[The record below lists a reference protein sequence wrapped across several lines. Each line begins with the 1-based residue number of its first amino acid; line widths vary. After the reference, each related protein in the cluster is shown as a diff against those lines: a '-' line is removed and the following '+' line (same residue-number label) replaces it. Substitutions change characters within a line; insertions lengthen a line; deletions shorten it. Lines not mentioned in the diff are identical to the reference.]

1 MQVVQCPACGAN
13 NRPQSGYCMRC
24 GKPLAAAECA
34 ASRHARAFVD
44 HERNGPFFGAFPDA
58 LDFSVSSLAKMDA
71 LISEMWGVEGMAP
84 GSRDWQPPPAKLP
97 LIVNFGAYL
106 GEVLCR
112 NLQVRWEMD
121 PAHPEVVIAARVVDA
136 QGRRI
141 NTFAQMGARFR
152 DGAAVGMASL
162 YSALS
167 GRPLPAW
174 RVPTGA
180 APVAKPAPAAAA
192 PTAVSIKPVDV
203 AALTQQAA
211 EHLQRGHFG
220 NAVQCLRQ
228 VLSVQPANRA
238 ARRDL
243 VLALAQAGA
252 TDDALREVDE
262 QRKLAPSDVEWAEL
276 RALLLVQAGRI
287 DEALGTLDMALMK
300 APGEARLLRR
310 RAFVL
315 LQGQR
320 WARAQAE
327 LTKLM
332 ASGED
337 AELCIGLAQALAQQ
351 GQTAAARELL
361 ARMLSTPMRG
371 RNAEVDAAA
380 RESMASWTPAVAAT
394 APPVTAQA
402 KRAPAPVAPGEEAA
416 AAAYAI
422 AVDHARNRRFEQAL
436 PHFIEAAKLNP
447 MRAAYLKDVGN
458 CLHDLGRSSQA
469 REWFESCLAVDPGW
483 SPARWMLGVV
493 EEKLGHRDAAIACY
507 RELLARLDSDQRDV
521 DRAFARLE
529 ALGALPG

>member
-1 MQVVQCPACGAN
+1 MQVVQCPECGAN
-13 NRPQSGYCMRC
+13 NRLPSSHCMRC
-24 GKPLAAAECA
+24 GKPIAAPECA
-34 ASRHARAFVD
+34 AARHARQFVER
-44 HERNGPFFGAFPDA
+44 ERNGPFFGAFPEA
-58 LDFSVSSLAKMDA
+58 LDFSVASLAKMDA
-71 LISEMWGVEGMAP
+71 LLSEMWGVEGMAP

-112 NLQVRWEMD
+112 HLQVHWEMD
-121 PAHPEVVIAARVVDA
+121 SAHPEVVIAARVVDA

-162 YSALS
+162 YTALS
-167 GRPLPAW
+167 GRPLPPW
-174 RVPTGA
+174 RMPNLA
-180 APVAKPAPAAAA
+180 APAAAPMPVA
-192 PTAVSIKPVDV
+192 PPAAPSRAVDV
-203 AALTQQAA
+203 VGLMQLAT
-211 EHLQRGHFG
+211 EHMQRGHFG

-228 VLSVQPANRA
+228 VLSVQPENRA
-238 ARRDL
+238 AQRDL
-243 VLALAQAGA
+243 VLSLAQAGA
-252 TDDALREVDE
+252 TDEAMREIDE
-262 QRKLAPSDVEWAEL
+262 RRKLAPGDVEWTQL

-300 APGEARLLRR
+300 TPGDARLLRR

-327 LTKLM
+327 LAKLM
-332 ASGED
+332 AAGED

-351 GQTAAARELL
+351 GQTAAAREQLVRL
-361 ARMLSTPMRG
+361 LSTPMPG
-371 RNAEVDAAA
+371 RNAQLDAAA
-380 RESMASWTPAVAAT
+380 RERLAGLSQPAAVSRVPDVPAVA
-394 APPVTAQA
+394 
-402 KRAPAPVAPGEEAA
+402 KPAPGPVADGEAAA
-416 AAAYAI
+416 AAAYAT
-422 AVDHARNRRFEQAL
+422 AVDHARNGRFEHAL
-436 PHFIEAAKLNP
+436 PHFIHAAKLNP

-458 CLHDLGRSSQA
+458 CLHDLGRSSEA
-469 REWFESCLAVDPGW
+469 REWFVGCLAVDPGW

-493 EEKLGHRDAAIACY
+493 EEKLGQRDAAIACY

-529 ALGALPG
+529 VLGALPG